1 MARSPRRNH
10 ALSSDLAPPIHQPK
24 QLCHGGRP
32 LPPASAS
39 AQSRRAL
46 PGLFGA
52 DLPKVMPYWFCTHH
66 VHFHVLCLCGIFLS
80 YVVFPIQANRAKKE
94 KKKCHLF
101 VRRTQIAVTF
111 LIQNS
116 FVWICDPGGGGKKKQ
131 QRIHVLVESSLQ
143 LTACLHSGLSHTG
156 KRQESPLVSLALLA
170 HAW

>member
-1 MARSPRRNH
+1 M
-10 ALSSDLAPPIHQPK
+10 
-24 QLCHGGRP
+24 
-32 LPPASAS
+32 
-39 AQSRRAL
+39 
-46 PGLFGA
+46 
-52 DLPKVMPYWFCTHH
+52 
-66 VHFHVLCLCGIFLS
+66 LCLCGIFLS

-116 FVWICDPGGGGKKKQ
+116 FVWMCDPGGGGKKKQ

-170 HAW
+170 HAWERASILCLHLKCGRCVSCFCFAKSLSQIPMRASLLVIRVFIPCLCFCS